1 MSTNLNSS
9 SNLEEDRHRSD
20 YHFDW
25 QRKEAAGHDY
35 KWLGRYSGTW
45 HEELDIVLQ
54 QAQKKAHSHTWHG
67 ELDIVNHL
75 AQQETWRT
83 RNKDY
88 HKDDPN
94 LAIRAELLAVEE
106 DDLINAGNMLDYT
119 SPTFR
124 RHKQFDGIFADMIDF
139 LGLEKR
145 KQAFHIQ
152 HPGEM
157 LNLHMDKQY
166 EVDDDPTRVARF
178 FIFLED
184 WKPGHFLQMG
194 TSFVQW
200 KKGDI
205 INFDWMNMPHSSAN
219 AGWEPRCLIQV
230 TGVITRKT
238 EEVLMGKHKWINL

>member
-1 MSTNLNSS
+1 VSTNQNSS
-9 SNLEEDRHRSD
+9 SNLEDHWLQGKNRSD

-35 KWLGRYSGTW
+35 KWLGRYSGNW
-45 HEELDIVLQ
+45 HEELDVVLEN
-54 QAQKKAHSHTWHG
+54 AQKKAYSHTWHG
-67 ELDIVNHL
+67 ELDVINHM
-75 AQQETWRT
+75 AQQKTWIE
-83 RNKDY
+83 RNKIAENQPDRV
-88 HKDDPN
+88 
-94 LAIRAELLAVEE
+94 RAGHMT
-106 DDLINAGNMLDYT
+106 DFS

-124 RHKQFDGIFADMIDF
+124 RYKQFDGVFADMIDF

-157 LNLHMDKQY
+157 LNLHVDKQY

>member
-1 MSTNLNSS
+1 VSTNLNSS
-9 SNLEEDRHRSD
+9 SNWEEGQHRSD
-20 YHFDW
+20 YHFNW
-25 QRKEAAGHDY
+25 QRQDAAGHDY
-35 KWLGRYSGTW
+35 KWLGRYYGKW
-45 HEELDIVLQ
+45 HEELDLVK
-54 QAQKKAHSHTWHG
+54 QKAEQK
-67 ELDIVNHL
+67 
-75 AQQETWRT
+75 TWRT
-83 RNKDY
+83 RNKKY
-88 HKDDPN
+88 HPEHPD
-94 LAIRAELLAVEE
+94 LIAEEN
-106 DDLINAGNMLDYT
+106 DLINAGMPTT
-119 SPTFR
+119 SPTMR
-124 RHKQFDGIFADMIDF
+124 KYKQFDGVFANMIDF

-152 HPGEM
+152 YPGEM
-157 LNLHMDKQY
+157 LNLHVDKQY

-238 EEVLMGKHKWINL
+238 EEVLMGKHKWIDL